1 MSEPSTP
8 LMRQYS
14 AIKKEHPNA
23 LLFFRL
29 GDFYELFF
37 DDAILAAREL
47 QITLTSRNKEKGVNI
62 PMCGVPYHAAEGYI
76 AKLIRRGF
84 KVAVC
89 EQVEDPRLA
98 TKLVRREVTR
108 VVTPGTAADSSLNA
122 EENNFLAAVATV
134 GDRVGFAALDL
145 STGEFRATEFAGESA
160 GRRIQEEL
168 EQLRP
173 KEMLYGS
180 SAPLL
185 EHASSTQLG
194 SFATLNGRD
203 TPHST
208 GTAPVARISG
218 FGWAETPL
226 DDWIFAP
233 DHAIPLVENHF
244 GVLSLEGFGL
254 AGKQAAASAA
264 GAILYYIRSTQRGTL
279 DHVDRIGFYERQNC
293 LVLDAVTVRNLE
305 LIEPLFAGTDAGVTL
320 IRCLDATITPMGK
333 RLLRMWMLRPS
344 LDRTEIEARLDAV
357 DVQVKDIVGREEL
370 RRSLDGILDLER
382 LLSRVTLETA
392 NPRDV
397 LALGASLGKLPKVR
411 GVLAGLLAP
420 RLAMLHAAIDELG
433 DLRGKIESMLA
444 PEPPLTLN
452 DGGVIAAGIDKDLD
466 ELRDLS
472 HNSKQYLAQV
482 ETRERERT
490 GIGSLKV
497 KFNSI
502 FGYYIEISK
511 ANLHHAPTDY
521 ERKQTLVNAERFT
534 TPELKE
540 YESKI
545 LDAQEKI
552 VEIERRLFAELR
564 SAIAAEAKRIRQT
577 ALALAEVDV
586 LGSLAHIAALRNYCR
601 PKFEADNSD
610 QTADLEIVEGR
621 HPVIELQEMTIGN
634 DRFVPNDLFL
644 NSKTHN
650 IVVLTGPNMG
660 GKSTYLRQAALI
672 VIMAQMGSFVPA
684 RSVRMGIVDRVFTR
698 IGASDNV
705 ARGRSTFMVEMT
717 ETAAILHTATP
728 RSLILLDEVGRGTS
742 TYDGLAIAW
751 AAVEYLHARVRAK
764 TLFATHYFELTELAE
779 QLSGVKNYHV
789 SVKETG
795 GSVVFLRRVEPGAA
809 DRSYG
814 IEVAKLA
821 GLPNEVVVRARE
833 VLAEHESSEHRL
845 SGHLTPGSAP
855 ERPAQLT
862 IFTPLSQ
869 PVLEKLREADLDR
882 MTPLEAL
889 NLLAELKKAD
899 WQKRWQRRT
908 QLIHASGQLL
918 IVGFDG
924 TEMSPR
930 LASLLAKIAPAG
942 VILFARNIKGVEQ
955 THTLLRECQ
964 KCVAMP
970 LFTCVD
976 LEGGTVDRFRNVL
989 GTAPSPAEV
998 FATGSRALY
1007 RKHGRVIGENCR
1019 ALGFN
1024 VDFAPVLDLAFAASR
1039 SVMSSRAVSDDPKQV
1054 VVYAREFLQGL
1065 RDAGVLGCGKHFPWA
1080 G

>member
-1 MSEPSTP
+1 
-8 LMRQYS
+8 
-14 AIKKEHPNA
+14 
-23 LLFFRL
+23 
-29 GDFYELFF
+29 
-37 DDAILAAREL
+37 
-47 QITLTSRNKEKGVNI
+47 
-62 PMCGVPYHAAEGYI
+62 
-76 AKLIRRGF
+76 
-84 KVAVC
+84 
-89 EQVEDPRLA
+89 
-98 TKLVRREVTR
+98 TR
-108 VVTPGTAADSSLNA
+108 VVTPGTAADSSLSP

-180 SAPLL
+180 SAPLF
-185 EHASSTQLG
+185 ENRSNSG
-194 SFATLNGRD
+194 ATSAPARPIPERIEIGTGAPAR
-203 TPHST
+203 ST
-208 GTAPVARISG
+208 GA
-218 FGWAETPL
+218 WAETPL
-226 DDWIFAP
+226 DDWIFSP
-233 DHAIPLVENHF
+233 DHAIPLLENHF

-254 AGKQAAASAA
+254 AGKPAAASAA
-264 GAILYYIRSTQRGTL
+264 GAILHYIRSTQRGTL

-320 IRCLDATITPMGK
+320 FRCLDATVTPMGK
-333 RLLRMWMLRPS
+333 RLLRTWLLRPS
-344 LDRTEIEARLDAV
+344 LDRIEIEGRLDAV
-357 DVQVKDIVGREEL
+357 EAQVKDTVQREEL
-370 RRSLDGILDLER
+370 RRALDGILDLER
-382 LLSRVTLETA
+382 LLSRVSLETA

-397 LALGASLGKLPKVR
+397 LALAASLGRIPQVR
-411 GVLAGLLAP
+411 AVLAGLSDS
-420 RLAMLHAAIDELG
+420 RLPVSRLSTLHSAIDELG
-433 DLRGKIESMLA
+433 RLREKIDRTLV
-444 PEPPLTLN
+444 PEPPLTLS
-452 DGGVIAAGIDKDLD
+452 DGGVIATGVDKDLD

-472 HNSKQYLAQV
+472 RNSKQYLAQV

-511 ANLHHAPTDY
+511 ANLHLSPADY

-552 VEIERRLFAELR
+552 VEIERRRFAELR

-586 LGSLAHIAALRNYCR
+586 LGCLAHIAALRNYCR
-601 PKFEADNSD
+601 PNFYQDPGDDGGAPGSP
-610 QTADLEIVEGR
+610 ARPLDLEIVEGR
-621 HPVIELQEMTIGN
+621 HPVIELQEMSSGSE
-634 DRFVPNDLFL
+634 RFVPNDLFL
-644 NSKTHN
+644 DASTHN

-660 GKSTYLRQAALI
+660 GKSTYLRQVALI

-684 RSVRMGIVDRVFTR
+684 RAVRLSIVDRVFTR

-717 ETAAILHTATP
+717 ETAAILHTATA

-821 GLPNEVVVRARE
+821 GLPHEVVVRARE

-845 SGHLTPGSAP
+845 SGHLTPGSSTEP
-855 ERPAQLT
+855 ERPTQLT

-869 PVLEKLREADLDR
+869 PVLEKLREVDLNR
-882 MTPLEAL
+882 LTPLEAL
-889 NLLAELKKAD
+889 NLLAELKKE
-899 WQKRWQRRT
+899 
-908 QLIHASGQLL
+908 I
-918 IVGFDG
+918 
-924 TEMSPR
+924 
-930 LASLLAKIAPAG
+930 
-942 VILFARNIKGVEQ
+942 
-955 THTLLRECQ
+955 
-964 KCVAMP
+964 
-970 LFTCVD
+970 
-976 LEGGTVDRFRNVL
+976 
-989 GTAPSPAEV
+989 
-998 FATGSRALY
+998 
-1007 RKHGRVIGENCR
+1007 
-1019 ALGFN
+1019 
-1024 VDFAPVLDLAFAASR
+1024 
-1039 SVMSSRAVSDDPKQV
+1039 
-1054 VVYAREFLQGL
+1054 
-1065 RDAGVLGCGKHFPWA
+1065 
-1080 G
+1080 

>member
-1 MSEPSTP
+1 
-8 LMRQYS
+8 MRQYA

-37 DDAILAAREL
+37 DDAVLAAREL
-47 QITLTSRNKEKGVNI
+47 QITLTSRNKEKGVAI

-89 EQVEDPRLA
+89 EQVEDRRLA
-98 TKLVRREVTR
+98 KTLVRREVTR

-145 STGEFRATEFAGESA
+145 STGEFRATEFGGELA

-180 SAPLL
+180 SAPLFEKRNSGETGAPARPAAERL
-185 EHASSTQLG
+185 ATTSPSRST
-194 SFATLNGRD
+194 
-203 TPHST
+203 
-208 GTAPVARISG
+208 SG
-218 FGWAETPL
+218 VVETPL

-233 DHAIPLVENHF
+233 DHAIPLLENHF

-254 AGKQAAASAA
+254 AGKPAAASAA

-320 IRCLDATITPMGK
+320 FRCMDATVTPMGK
-333 RLLRMWMLRPS
+333 RLLRTWMLRPS
-344 LDRTEIEARLDAV
+344 LDASEINGRLDSV
-357 DVQVKDIVGREEL
+357 EVQVKDTVRREEL

-397 LALGASLGKLPKVR
+397 LALAASLARIPKVR
-411 GVLAGLLAP
+411 TVLAGLSAA
-420 RLAMLHAAIDELG
+420 RLSALHIAIDELG
-433 DLRGKIESMLA
+433 GLREKIDRTLV
-444 PEPPLTLN
+444 PEPPLTLS
-452 DGGVIAAGIDKDLD
+452 DGGAIAAGVDKDLD

-472 HNSKQYLAQV
+472 RNSKQYLAQM

-511 ANLHHAPTDY
+511 ANLHLSPADY

-586 LGSLAHIAALRNYCR
+586 LGCLAHIAALRNYCR
-601 PKFEADNSD
+601 PHFDEAEKAEDVG
-610 QTADLEIVEGR
+610 DLEIVEGR
-621 HPVIELQEMTIGN
+621 HPVIELQELAAGSE
-634 DRFVPNDLFL
+634 RFVPNELFL
-644 NSKTHN
+644 DSATHN

-684 RSVRMGIVDRVFTR
+684 RAVRLGIVDRVFTR
-698 IGASDNV
+698 IGASDNL

-717 ETAAILHTATP
+717 ETAAILHTATA

-751 AAVEYLHARVRAK
+751 AAIEYLHARVHAK

-833 VLAEHESSEHRL
+833 VLAEHESAEHRL
-845 SGHLTPGSAP
+845 SGHLTPGSSTAP
-855 ERPAQLT
+855 ERPTQLT

-869 PVLEKLREADLDR
+869 PVLEKLREVDLDR
-882 MTPLEAL
+882 LTPLEAL
-889 NLLAELKKAD
+889 NLLAELKKE
-899 WQKRWQRRT
+899 
-908 QLIHASGQLL
+908 I
-918 IVGFDG
+918 
-924 TEMSPR
+924 
-930 LASLLAKIAPAG
+930 
-942 VILFARNIKGVEQ
+942 
-955 THTLLRECQ
+955 
-964 KCVAMP
+964 
-970 LFTCVD
+970 
-976 LEGGTVDRFRNVL
+976 
-989 GTAPSPAEV
+989 
-998 FATGSRALY
+998 
-1007 RKHGRVIGENCR
+1007 
-1019 ALGFN
+1019 
-1024 VDFAPVLDLAFAASR
+1024 
-1039 SVMSSRAVSDDPKQV
+1039 
-1054 VVYAREFLQGL
+1054 
-1065 RDAGVLGCGKHFPWA
+1065 
-1080 G
+1080 